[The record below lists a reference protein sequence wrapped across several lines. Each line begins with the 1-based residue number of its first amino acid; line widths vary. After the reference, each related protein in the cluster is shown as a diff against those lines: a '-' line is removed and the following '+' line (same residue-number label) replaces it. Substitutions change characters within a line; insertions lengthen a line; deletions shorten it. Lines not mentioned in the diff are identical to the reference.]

1 MFISKMTLPRRT
13 FLRGVGVTV
22 ALPLLDSMVP
32 ALTALE
38 KTAASPV
45 RRLGFIYTPNGATM
59 AAWTPSGE
67 GPTLDVLSPTLSPLA
82 PYREQ
87 VVVPTGLSQRQAESF
102 GDGNGEHSRG
112 QTVWLC
118 GVHPKRTEGA
128 DVQAATTVDQIAAQV
143 LGTDTP
149 LLSIEMALEQ
159 NYLVGNCDNGYSC
172 VYWNTI
178 SWRTPTTP
186 LPMEVNPRVVFERMF
201 GDGGTPDQRLA
212 QIREDRSILDSVRDS
227 IGSLQRRL
235 GAGDRSRIA
244 EYLDSMREI
253 ERRIQVAERQS
264 GESVIQLPDRPV
276 GAPESY
282 DEHAKLMFDLAAI
295 AFQADITRVFTLLL
309 GREQTNRPYP
319 FIGVPEAHHAISH
332 HQNDPVK
339 LAKAAKINT
348 YHIELLARF
357 AGKLRSIPEGDGTL
371 LDHSMILQGGGLSN
385 SDQHSHIDLPLVVV
399 GGGAGRLKG
408 GRHLRFPKD
417 TPMNNLHMA
426 LLDKVGVDVAKFG
439 DGTGKIQLEP
449 LAGM

>member
-1 MFISKMTLPRRT
+1 MGITI
-13 FLRGVGVTV
+13 
-22 ALPLLDSMVP
+22 ALPLLDAMVP
-32 ALTALE
+32 AMSL
-38 KTAASPV
+38 AAKSPSAPV
-45 RRLGFIYTPNGATM
+45 KRLGFVYTPNGATM
-59 AAWTPSGE
+59 SAWTPAAE
-67 GPTLDVLSPTLSPLA
+67 GTLTEFSPTLGPLA
-82 PYREQ
+82 AFREH
-87 VVVPTGLSQRQAESF
+87 VFVPTGLSQKQAESF

-112 QTVWLC
+112 QTVWLS

-128 DVQAATTVDQIAAQV
+128 DVQAGITVDQIAAQT
-143 LGTDTP
+143 LCKDTP

-201 GDGGTPDQRLA
+201 GDGGSPSQRRTQLE
-212 QIREDRSILDSVRDS
+212 EDRSILDSVKDS
-227 IGSLQRRL
+227 LAGLQTRL
-235 GAGDRSRIA
+235 GAGDRARVG

-253 ERRIQVAERQS
+253 ERRIQVGEKQS
-264 GESVIQLPDRPV
+264 SQSPIALPDRPV
-276 GAPESY
+276 GAPEAY
-282 DEHAKLMFDLAAI
+282 DDHAKLMFDLAAL

-348 YHIELLARF
+348 YHIQLLAYF
-357 AGKLRSIPEGDGTL
+357 AERLKSITDGEGTL
-371 LDHSMILQGGGLSN
+371 LDHSMILQGSGLSN

-399 GGGAGRLKG
+399 GGGAGTLKG

-426 LLDKVGVDVAKFG
+426 LLEKVGVPIERFG
-439 DGTGKIQLEP
+439 DATGRVELEP
-449 LAGM
+449 LSGV